1 MSLFHHIPPILQKT
15 FQRCPKDIM
24 KASEYPVTG
33 HLSFSTYPSS
43 PSKASS
49 VEKLFET
56 LRLPRRK
63 MSGWYCVFFWVTDLY
78 QQFLRFCHQADLAVY
93 PTSHKWIS
101 PTYPT
106 YKQGYNLAT
115 KWGEPPSIL
124 TYLNLCLG
132 RTGICLECIF
142 LATIIWPELKFSEH
156 FSQLTWRCFNVVLVL
171 LVDL

>member
-1 MSLFHHIPPILQKT
+1 MSKGHHESQWIPRNWASFIFHSSEQPKQSFLCRETVRNATASKTKNVGLVLF
-15 FQRCPKDIM
+15 F
-24 KASEYPVTG
+24 
-33 HLSFSTYPSS
+33 
-43 PSKASS
+43 
-49 VEKLFET
+49 
-56 LRLPRRK
+56 
-63 MSGWYCVFFWVTDLY
+63 FFWVTDLY

-156 FSQLTWRCFNVVLVL
+156 FSQLTWHCFNVVLVL

>member
-15 FQRCPKDIM
+15 FQRCPNGIM
-24 KASEYPVTG
+24 KWLEYPVTG
-33 HLSFSTYPSS
+33 PWIFHSSRQPKQSFKSRYL
-43 PSKASS
+43 
-49 VEKLFET
+49 EMLW
-56 LRLPRRK
+56 LPRLEV
-63 MSGWYCVFFWVTDLY
+63 GLVLFFFFLSHWLVSTNSAILSPDLV
-78 QQFLRFCHQADLAVY
+78 VY
-93 PTSHKWIS
+93 PTCQKWIS

-142 LATIIWPELKFSEH
+142 LTTIIWPELKLPNTSV
-156 FSQLTWRCFNVVLVL
+156 N
-171 LVDL
+171 